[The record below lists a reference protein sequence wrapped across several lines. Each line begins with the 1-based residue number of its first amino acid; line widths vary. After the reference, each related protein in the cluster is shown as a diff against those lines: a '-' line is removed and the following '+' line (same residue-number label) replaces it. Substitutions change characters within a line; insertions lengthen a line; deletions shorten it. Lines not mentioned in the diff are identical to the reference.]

1 MFTKILA
8 IICGG
13 TIAFVV
19 GLKSKRIR
27 HRYGRVSEY
36 SIKLAG
42 IICMYTVLK
51 FGFKESIIGSL
62 LYSGIVAIQGFIGAK
77 LHMIGLTGGIA
88 CGKSTVLSIIQ
99 QEFPKEFGVI
109 DCDLISREVV
119 RPGRYACKKI
129 VSHFG
134 DEILL
139 RDGTI
144 NRTAL
149 GNVVFNN
156 RAERNK
162 LNRIIQPVILFEI
175 LKQIITYKLKGYSNV
190 ILDAPL
196 LYETRILEHLC
207 YPIIVVYIQNE
218 DEWLE
223 RLMKRDSISKIDA
236 KTKIECQMPIST
248 KVQKADLVL
257 NNSESIGFLAEE
269 VRKLLNSVLNLT
281 K

>member
-27 HRYGRVSEY
+27 ASYGRVSDY

-42 IICMYTVLK
+42 IICMYSVLK
-51 FGFKESIIGSL
+51 FGCRESIAYSL
-62 LYSGIVAIQGFIGAK
+62 LYSGLVAIQGYIGGK

-119 RPGRYACKKI
+119 RPGRYAYRKI

-134 DEILL
+134 NEILL

-149 GNVVFNN
+149 GNVVFND
-156 RAERNK
+156 RKERNK

-175 LKQIITYKLKGYSNV
+175 LKQIIIYKLKGYSNV

-223 RLMKRDSISKIDA
+223 RLMKRDSISKLDA

-248 KVQKADLVL
+248 KVHKADIVL

-269 VRKLLNSVLNLT
+269 VRNLLNSILKLSR
-281 K
+281 

>member
-1 MFTKILA
+1 M
-8 IICGG
+8 
-13 TIAFVV
+13 
-19 GLKSKRIR
+19 
-27 HRYGRVSEY
+27 Y
-36 SIKLAG
+36 SL
-42 IICMYTVLK
+42 LK
-51 FGFKESIIGSL
+51 FGCKESIACSL
-62 LYSGIVAIQGFIGAK
+62 LYSGIVAMQGYIAGK
-77 LHMIGLTGGIA
+77 LNMIGLTGGIA
-88 CGKSTVLSIIQ
+88 CGKSTVLSIVI
-99 QEFPKEFGVI
+99 QEFPKKFGVI

-119 RPGRYACKKI
+119 RPGRYAYKKI

-134 DEILL
+134 NEILL

-156 RAERNK
+156 REERNK

-175 LKQIITYKLKGYSNV
+175 LKQIIMYKLKGYSNV

-196 LYETRILEHLC
+196 LYETRVLEHFC

-223 RLMKRDSISKIDA
+223 RLMKRDSISKLDA

-248 KVQKADLVL
+248 KVQKADVVL
-257 NNSESIGFLAEE
+257 NNSQSIGLLAEQ
-269 VRKLLNSVLNLT
+269 VRRLLNSILN
-281 K
+281 